1 MSDTKIFSLGDQSA
15 GGSMPAILASLCQN
29 RGLDPNMVAA
39 MMNNRG
45 NGWGDSAWWII
56 ILLIFGWGGF
66 GGGYGFNGRGN
77 GQGLADLGSLVNSD
91 AGRQLVLDAIG
102 NNRTAISQLAT
113 TLNCDVN
120 ALQASINNI
129 SQAVCGIGNQV
140 GMSGQQIINAI
151 LQGNNSLASQLA
163 QCCCDNK
170 FAISQQTNVLQNALN
185 FNNNSMERGFSSLG
199 YATAQQTCELK
210 GVITDQTAQILAGQ
224 RAAEMREMQDKLDAL
239 RERNTALAGQLSQ
252 EHQTAQFGQM
262 ISGATAPLANALN
275 EVSGRLSKLEC
286 KAPETVTVPYSPVA
300 AIPNCVAAQY
310 GLYGLGTIG
319 NGFWG

>member
-1 MSDTKIFSLGDQSA
+1 MEKTYVFDN
-15 GGSMPAILASLCQN
+15 GGESNGMMGVLASLCQN

-66 GGGYGFNGRGN
+66 GNGYGFNGRGN
-77 GQGLADLGSLVNSD
+77 GQGLADLGGLVNSD

-163 QCCCDNK
+163 QCCCDNRLETC
-170 FAISQQTNVLQNALN
+170 QQTNTLQNAIN
-185 FNNNSMERGFSSLG
+185 FNNNSVERGFSSLG
-199 YATAQQTCELK
+199 YAIAQQTCDLK
-210 GVITDQTAQILAGQ
+210 QAISDSTEKILAGQ
-224 RAAEMREMQDKLDAL
+224 RSAEMREMQREIQAL
-239 RERNTALAGQLSQ
+239 RDERQQYQMSAIIQTQSSNIINTVR
-252 EHQTAQFGQM
+252 
-262 ISGATAPLANALN
+262 PLPQP
-275 EVSGRLSKLEC
+275 SYF
-286 KAPETVTVPYSPVA
+286 VPNPYGC
-300 AIPNCVAAQY
+300 NC
-310 GLYGLGTIG
+310 G
-319 NGFWG
+319 NPYVYYNNNNGCNNNGCGC